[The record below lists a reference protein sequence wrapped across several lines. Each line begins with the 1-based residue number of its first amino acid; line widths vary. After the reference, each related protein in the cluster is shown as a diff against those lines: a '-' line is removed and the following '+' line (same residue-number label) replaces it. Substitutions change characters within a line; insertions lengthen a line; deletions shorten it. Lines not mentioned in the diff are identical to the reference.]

1 MNKTVLVVGGIAAA
15 LIVLYLLF
23 RNSQSNPALSL
34 QTPANPYG
42 TATLDT
48 SGTGEGIGSILSNA
62 GSLFGSSMNIS
73 PLSGVSDIFSNVNA
87 GSLSGSNDP
96 TFDEAYD

>member
-23 RNSQSNPALSL
+23 RNSQSNAALSL
-34 QTPANPYG
+34 QTPSSP
-42 TATLDT
+42 
-48 SGTGEGIGSILSNA
+48 SGDYSAPSGVGAGIGSILSSA
-62 GSLFGSSMNIS
+62 GTLFGSGMNIS
-73 PLSGVSDIFSNVNA
+73 PLSGIGDIYGNTDL

-96 TFDEAYD
+96 TFDESYD